1 MDTGEGESVAEQ
13 VELEEFGYETAF
25 RPQSPDQQETPL
37 DELVQVNLN

>member
-25 RPQSPDQQETPL
+25 RPQSPETPL